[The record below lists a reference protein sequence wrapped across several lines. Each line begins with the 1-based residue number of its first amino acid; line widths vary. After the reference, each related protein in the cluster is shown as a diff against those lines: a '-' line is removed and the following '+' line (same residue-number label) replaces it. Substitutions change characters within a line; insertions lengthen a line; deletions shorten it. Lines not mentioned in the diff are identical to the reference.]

1 MSDQTTKLEFAF
13 QKRNYILLLIGIVIV
28 ILGFTLMSGGGSDD
42 PNVFKGDYELND
54 ASFEQMSGQFHMDGD
69 VVAKLEPLRNIV
81 YAGEIELADAA
92 REKLGV
98 EVFDQ
103 NYYGLRSATKIH
115 ADIFSARRITVAPI
129 VSLLGYGFI
138 LYAIMWKPRKDEE
151 LV

>member
-1 MSDQTTKLEFAF
+1 M
-13 QKRNYILLLIGIVIV
+13 LLLIGVIIV

-54 ASFEQMSGQFHMDGD
+54 ESFEQMAGQFHMDAD
-69 VVAKLEPLRNIV
+69 VVAKLEPLRNV
-81 YAGEIELADAA
+81 VFPGENELADAA
-92 REKLGV
+92 REKLGAD
-98 EVFDQ
+98 VFDH

-115 ADIFSARRITVAPI
+115 ADIFSTTRITVAPI

-138 LYAIMWKPRKDEE
+138 FYAIMWKPRKEEE